1 MVLERLFGGDFQ
13 SYFDTFFERQ
23 PLWLFV
29 HVPKTAGSSLNGELV
44 PILSPSH
51 HIFVDYTAL
60 DQRPFH
66 EMLDESVSRFI
77 ELAGTRRYAYCTGHI
92 TADHVSRI
100 ARSVPDVRPMT
111 LLRDPVARFVSDYR
125 YQCSPMHP
133 GHEDFR
139 RAHPTIESY
148 LELPGEWNKA
158 SGHLLPAELRL
169 EGDTKPCVNYLTA
182 RYDLIGIQED
192 YALTLRLISTLA
204 GAPRRPTVRKRINT
218 PTAETGVTLSA
229 ETEARI
235 RSRNALDIAVYE
247 VMAAR
252 FAGVRASLVKYLDRV
267 GPLE

>member
-1 MVLERLFGGDFQ
+1 MVLGSFFAGDFPR
-13 SYFDTFFERQ
+13 YFDDVLKRK

-29 HVPKTAGSSLNGELV
+29 HIPKTAGSSLNGELV

-77 ELAGTRRYAYCTGHI
+77 DLAGTRRYAYCTGHI

-133 GHEDFR
+133 GHDAFR
-139 RAHPTIESY
+139 RAHPVIESY
-148 LELPGEWNKA
+148 LELSGEWNKA
-158 SGHLLPAELRL
+158 SGHLLPAELRH
-169 EGDTKPCVNYLTA
+169 EGDTTACVNYLTA
-182 RYDLIGIQED
+182 RYDLIGIQEE
-192 YALTLRLISTLA
+192 YALSLRLISTLA

-218 PTAETGVTLSA
+218 PTTETQVALSP

-247 VMAAR
+247 VLAAR
-252 FAGVRASLVKYLDRV
+252 FAGVRAGLIEYLDRV
-267 GPLE
+267 GPLK

>member
-1 MVLERLFGGDFQ
+1 MVLERFFAGDFQ
-13 SYFDTFFERQ
+13 GYFDDVLRVK

-44 PILSPSH
+44 PILSPSY

-60 DQRPFH
+60 DRRPFH

-77 ELAGTRRYAYCTGHI
+77 ELAGTRRYAYCTGHL
-92 TADHVSRI
+92 TANHVGRI
-100 ARSVPDVRPMT
+100 ARSVADVRAMT
-111 LLRDPVARFVSDYR
+111 LLREPVSRFVSDYR

-139 RAHPTIESY
+139 RSHPTIESY
-148 LELPGEWNKA
+148 LELSGEWNKA
-158 SGHLLPAELRL
+158 SGHLLPAELRQ
-169 EGDTKPCVNYLTA
+169 EGDTTACVNYLTT

-218 PTAETGVTLSA
+218 PTAETEVVLST

-235 RSRNALDIAVYE
+235 RSCNALDIAVYE
-247 VMAAR
+247 VLAAR
-252 FAGVRASLVKYLDRV
+252 FASVRAGLVEYLDRV
-267 GPLE
+267 DPLR

>member
-1 MVLERLFGGDFQ
+1 MILEHLFAGDYQ
-13 SYFDTFFERQ
+13 RYFDAARKRT

-29 HVPKTAGSSLNGELV
+29 HVPKTAVSSLNGELV

-66 EMLDESVSRFI
+66 VLLDEAVSRFI
-77 ELAGTRRYAYCTGHI
+77 ELAGTRRFAYCTGHI
-92 TADHVSRI
+92 NANHVGRI

-133 GHEDFR
+133 GHEAFR
-139 RAHPTIESY
+139 SRHPSIESY
-148 LELPGEWNKA
+148 LELGGEWNKA
-158 SGHLLPAELRL
+158 SGHLLPAELRQ
-169 EGDTKPCVNYLTA
+169 EADVTACVNYLTA
-182 RYDLIGIQED
+182 RFDLIGVQEE

-218 PTAETGVTLSA
+218 PTAETAVALSA
-229 ETEARI
+229 QTEALI

-252 FAGVRASLVKYLDRV
+252 FAAMREGLIAYLDRAD
-267 GPLE
+267 PLD

>member
-1 MVLERLFGGDFQ
+1 MVLESFFAGDFQ
-13 SYFDTFFERQ
+13 KYFDDVTARK

-51 HIFVDYTAL
+51 HIFVDYNAL
-60 DQRPFH
+60 DRRPFH
-66 EMLDESVSRFI
+66 EMLEESVSRFI
-77 ELAGTRRYAYCTGHI
+77 DLAGTRRYAYCTGHI
-92 TADHVSRI
+92 NAGHVSRI

-111 LLRDPVARFVSDYR
+111 LLRDPVSRFVSDYR

-133 GHEDFR
+133 GHEEFR
-139 RAHPTIESY
+139 RHHPAIESY

-158 SGHLLPAELRL
+158 SGHLLPPELRQD
-169 EGDTKPCVNYLTA
+169 GDATACVNYLTA

-218 PTAETGVTLSA
+218 PTAETNVVLSS

-247 VMAAR
+247 VLAAR
-252 FAGVRASLVKYLDRV
+252 FAGVRAGLVGYLDRV
-267 GPLE
+267 GPLK